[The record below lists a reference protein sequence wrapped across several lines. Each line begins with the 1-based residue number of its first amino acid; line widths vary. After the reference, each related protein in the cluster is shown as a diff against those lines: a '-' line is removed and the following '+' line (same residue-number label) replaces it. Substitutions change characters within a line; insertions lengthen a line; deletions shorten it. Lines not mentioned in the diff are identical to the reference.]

1 MNTTQAIPLPDREF
15 DIFDKVKIYRTFATG
30 GMYSELKRG
39 ISLNQV
45 GVVTGY
51 CITESGWEYFV
62 SVNWVEDRKSG
73 EYCSWVQEI
82 GLEKIT

>member
-1 MNTTQAIPLPDREF
+1 MKSLPERNF
-15 DIFDKVKIYRTFATG
+15 DIFDKVKIYETFSTG
-30 GMYSELKRG
+30 GMCSVLKRG
-39 ISLNQV
+39 KSMNQV

-62 SVNWVEDRKSG
+62 SVNWVEDKKSG

-82 GLEKIT
+82 GLEKII